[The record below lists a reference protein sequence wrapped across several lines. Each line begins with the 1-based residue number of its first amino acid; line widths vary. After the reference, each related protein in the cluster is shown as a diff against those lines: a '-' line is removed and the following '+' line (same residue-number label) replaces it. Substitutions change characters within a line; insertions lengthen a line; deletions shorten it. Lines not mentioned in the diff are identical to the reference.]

1 MPMLG
6 EQAMYRTLTNNVRY
20 IVWPLTGGN
29 AKIYL
34 LTKIFQKDALRFLR
48 TRINGKDFSRFGNQ
62 ETTTG

>member
-6 EQAMYRTLTNNVRY
+6 EQAMYHTLASNVRY
-20 IVWPLTGGN
+20 IVWPFSRGN

-48 TRINGKDFSRFGNQ
+48 TGINGKDFSRFGNQ